1 MDLLAGTL
9 VLRPYVFAFVACFLA
24 AGCADLGWRRTL
36 LFGGLV
42 WPVAWLAEFSSTR
55 TGVPFGLYHYT
66 GATRGQELYLADV
79 PLMDSLSFTFLA
91 YAGFAL
97 ARGVLARRRPSRARL
112 PPPPGLPVQGPD
124 GRLEP
129 AGGRGGRGVLRG

>member
-1 MDLLAGTL
+1 MALLAGTL

-42 WPVAWLAEFSSTR
+42 WAGGRVPGVSWAP

-97 ARGVLARRRPSRARL
+97 ARGGLARPRPARPRPAPRA
-112 PPPPGLPVQGPD
+112 PPGAARGPES
-124 GRLEP
+124 RYTTRCWRSTSP
-129 AGGRGGRGVLRG
+129 

>member
-1 MDLLAGTL
+1 MDLLTGTL
-9 VLRPYVFAFVACFLA
+9 VLRPYVFAFVALFLA

-36 LFGGLV
+36 AFGATVSPL
-42 WPVAWLAEFSSTR
+42 AWLAEFSSTR

-97 ARGVLARRRPSRARL
+97 ARGTLARRRPSRARL
-112 PPPPGLPVQGPD
+112 PPPPGGPLTA
-124 GRLEP
+124 RPP
-129 AGGRGGRGVLRG
+129 ALHPP